1 MAEKMDFKKTDKLL
15 YMPGTKPSVEELG
28 DPRKTAPEKLR
39 TVLRLPVRKYRK
51 NERGNTECRSF

>member
-1 MAEKMDFKKTDKLL
+1 MAEKMDFKKTYKLL

-39 TVLRLPVRKYRK
+39 TVLRLPVRKI
-51 NERGNTECRSF
+51 